1 MGNFTWYSLRS
12 LVLAHTACFLLLGLG
27 LLCGCCTV
35 LSMGTYWSCTS
46 QCEGYLTSSGANLGQ
61 QEVGVYVCT
70 HAHTHIHIYVYNIC
84 FLVSHIRLSLE
95 LDFIQF
101 LTLSSVGQLLAQPL
115 LLACCFLLYHSILNS
130 CSPAKYS
137 WKSLL
142 LRLWPAHLNK
152 ELSGPKCQ

>member
-12 LVLAHTACFLLLGLG
+12 LVLALTACFLLLALG
-27 LLCGCCTV
+27 LLYGCCTV
-35 LSMGTYWSCTS
+35 FTMGTYWSCTS
-46 QCEGYLTSSGANLGQ
+46 QCEGYLTSSEANFGQ
-61 QEVGVYVCT
+61 QEVGVYLCR
-70 HAHTHIHIYVYNIC
+70 HTHTYIYTYIVFAYP
-84 FLVSHIRLSLE
+84 FLTSDLSLE
-95 LDFIQF
+95 LHFLQF
-101 LTLSSVGQLLAQPL
+101 LTLSSVGQPLGQPL
-115 LLACCFLLYHSILNS
+115 LLACCLLLYHSILNS